1 MSDPTYITQLRQEV
15 KVTQKNL
22 DGVLQDYKR
31 LQAASQQIEQTFKRI
46 EKGKLPLIDGAESH
60 VTGAINSLN
69 FNS

>member
-1 MSDPTYITQLRQEV
+1 MTQLRQEV

-22 DGVLQDYKR
+22 DGVLQDYKS

>member
-1 MSDPTYITQLRQEV
+1 MTQLRQEV

-22 DGVLQDYKR
+22 DGVLQDYKS
-31 LQAASQQIEQTFKRI
+31 LQAASQQIEQNFKRI